1 MPLSREDFVRAN
13 AGQPIAIPAG
23 AFGPPQDRDETW
35 PDYPELR
42 LAVDWLKSF
51 MAPGEWIARRD
62 SAFIRLYGA
71 ALGVPASDGK
81 GRFFDD
87 TDSFGW
93 YLFLADAFLDHRWN
107 YEPAF
112 GARVVPVLAAIGRS
126 LELLKAVGGLN
137 ARTRRLVSHERRQ
150 PNGGIFE
157 LLVAAAYTR
166 AGAEVSFRPEEPGR
180 AKTHDMDVKLKGR
193 ESASAWKPVNTGT
206 ASVCI

>member
-93 YLFLADAFLDHRWN
+93 YLFWLTRFLTIVGIMSPHS
-107 YEPAF
+107 
-112 GARVVPVLAAIGRS
+112 ARVWCRCWRRS
-126 LELLKAVGGLN
+126 DALL
-137 ARTRRLVSHERRQ
+137 S
-150 PNGGIFE
+150 
-157 LLVAAAYTR
+157 
-166 AGAEVSFRPEEPGR
+166 
-180 AKTHDMDVKLKGR
+180 
-193 ESASAWKPVNTGT
+193 
-206 ASVCI
+206 C